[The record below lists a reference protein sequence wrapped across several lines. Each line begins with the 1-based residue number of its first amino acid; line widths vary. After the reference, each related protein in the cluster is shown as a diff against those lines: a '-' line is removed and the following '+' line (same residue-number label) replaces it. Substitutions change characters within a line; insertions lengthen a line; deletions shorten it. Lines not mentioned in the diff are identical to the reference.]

1 MKENIKMN
9 TKKTIKIAVFIL
21 IISALSLFFAPNKVF
36 AYGTWQGSSSSG
48 MPQKNSFSESGS
60 LLPNVLQKRTFSGD
74 ADTKFPYTN
83 WSTEISGTTMYGADS
98 NKSVRFGKYDS
109 TKYYPTPWIN
119 EGVGYYFT
127 DFLPKMKELCE
138 KRAKEYFNRIYTSRF
153 SWSYTWCIWA
163 KI

>member
-83 WSTEISGTTMYGADS
+83 WSTEISEQQCMA
-98 NKSVRFGKYDS
+98 
-109 TKYYPTPWIN
+109 PTQI
-119 EGVGYYFT
+119 
-127 DFLPKMKELCE
+127 
-138 KRAKEYFNRIYTSRF
+138 SQ
-153 SWSYTWCIWA
+153 
-163 KI
+163 